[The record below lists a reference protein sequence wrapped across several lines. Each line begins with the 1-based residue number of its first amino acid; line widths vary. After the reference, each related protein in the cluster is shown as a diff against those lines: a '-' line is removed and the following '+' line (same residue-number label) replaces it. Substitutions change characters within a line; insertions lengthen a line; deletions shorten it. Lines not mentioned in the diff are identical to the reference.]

1 MSTLSTHVL
10 DTMRGRPAEGMKI
23 ELWSR
28 DPSGLLKTVTTNKD
42 GRTDG
47 PLLSGDEMA
56 AGSYE
61 LLFYVGDYFGERT
74 FLDQVPVRFVISD
87 PAAKHHVPLLVTP
100 WAYSTYRGS

>member
-10 DTMRGRPAEGMKI
+10 DTARGRPAAGLKI

-28 DPSGLLKTVTTNKD
+28 DRSALIKTVTTNSD

-47 PLLSGDEMA
+47 PLLSGDEMV
-56 AGSYE
+56 AGAFE
-61 LLFYVGDYFGERT
+61 LIFFVGDYFGERT
-74 FLDQVPVRFVISD
+74 FLDQVPVRFTVSD
-87 PAAKHHVPLLVTP
+87 ATANYHVPLLVTP